1 MPMVQDK
8 YKMDAYLRTYTIDKD
23 GNRTQPQKRLKG
35 VFKYFNRE
43 FTILCIHKITYCYGY
58 KI

>member
-1 MPMVQDK
+1 
-8 YKMDAYLRTYTIDKD
+8 MDAYLRTYTIDKD